1 MSEPVVSYE
10 AFRDRLLSSYWA
22 AMAIQLEDRPAVAAL
37 IRLARARLE
46 DFDTIAELE
55 GRATSD
61 EVPIP
66 DLIREALGL
75 WRQGMLAGNSD
86 LLAVGYALLEKAV
99 RRQVEEEFD

>member
-1 MSEPVVSYE
+1 MSEPVVSYK
-10 AFRDRLLSSYWA
+10 AFSDRLLSSYWA
-22 AMAIQLEDRPAVAAL
+22 AMAIRLEDRPAVAAL
-37 IRLARARLE
+37 LNLARSRLE
-46 DFDTIAELE
+46 DFDYFGALE

-66 DLIREALGL
+66 DLIHEALGL

-99 RRQVEEEFD
+99 RRLDEEEFD